1 MKYNFKKSLSLRN
14 QGGDFFVQFFCFF
27 CKYYYIYHCLFD
39 NLIIM
44 PLVLDKTS
52 KTVLLKLTIEEY
64 KRINDSWIFDDDK
77 IDNYEFIFNSP
88 VKASDLL
95 KTF

>member
-1 MKYNFKKSLSLRN
+1 
-14 QGGDFFVQFFCFF
+14 
-27 CKYYYIYHCLFD
+27 
-39 NLIIM
+39 M